1 MRVHNTSMNVPTI
14 NVGSAIIS
22 SLVAGSIEAGSLTI
36 GDGQG
41 STKQTATFYTPITPI
56 PVETIV
62 NFNTEPGLPIAT
74 SGSTIA
80 RLPEGANVVAV
91 RYKGENITGAQF
103 FNMAVSSN
111 LPLCSRGTATIA
123 QTGAG
128 GIIQMAT
135 NISGAP
141 PNVPGSV
148 VQVTSDTAVL
158 LYIVDSSPESSD
170 DMTSGSITLEVD
182 YYI

>member
-1 MRVHNTSMNVPTI
+1 MRVRNAILNPSTL
-14 NVGSAIIS
+14 NVGRSNIANLTVG
-22 SLVAGSIEAGSLTI
+22 SLEAGSLNI
-36 GDGQG
+36 GGR
-41 STKQTATFYTPITPI
+41 SSKRTAVFYTPITPI
-56 PVETIV
+56 PVETIIY
-62 NFNTEPGLPIAT
+62 FNTQPGLPIAS

-80 RLPEGANVVAV
+80 HLPEGANVVAV
-91 RYKGENITGAQF
+91 RYKGENLTGAQF

-128 GIIQMAT
+128 GILQLAT
-135 NISGAP
+135 GNTSGEP
-141 PNVPGSV
+141 PNIPGSV

-158 LYIVDSSPESSD
+158 FYIVDSSPESSD

-182 YYI
+182 YYL